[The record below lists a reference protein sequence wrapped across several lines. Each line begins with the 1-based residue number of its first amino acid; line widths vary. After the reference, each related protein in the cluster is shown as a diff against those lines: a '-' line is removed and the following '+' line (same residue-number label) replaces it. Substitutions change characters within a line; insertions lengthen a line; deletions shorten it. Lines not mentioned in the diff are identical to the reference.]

1 VSPIRNKRFPR
12 RLTLFPDTPELRA
25 KSRTNFVD
33 PGPEWQP
40 NRSMMACS
48 QIDYYRSGTTIAA
61 IVPFNQ
67 AATIRDG
74 FPPEPINLSF
84 EAFDDERLV
93 LHL

>member
-1 VSPIRNKRFPR
+1 
-12 RLTLFPDTPELRA
+12 LTLFPDTPELRA
-25 KSRTNFVD
+25 KSRTNFAD

-67 AATIRDG
+67 AATIRGG